1 MLINI
6 TKEDLQNDLELAR
19 YAEIDGNIYS
29 INPAYLDEDN
39 RVCLAFYNS
48 INDCYE
54 HTFPWD
60 DDFILQHNDY
70 TGSYLLSYP
79 TISRDNSFC
88 FRLLQVIRKFG

>member
-1 MLINI
+1 MLIDI

-19 YAEIDGNIYS
+19 YAIVENQIFE

-54 HTFPWD
+54 YAFPWD

-70 TGSYLLSYP
+70 TGSYLLTYP
-79 TISRDNSFC
+79 KYHDDSFC
-88 FRLLQVIRKFG
+88 FRLLQVIRKYI